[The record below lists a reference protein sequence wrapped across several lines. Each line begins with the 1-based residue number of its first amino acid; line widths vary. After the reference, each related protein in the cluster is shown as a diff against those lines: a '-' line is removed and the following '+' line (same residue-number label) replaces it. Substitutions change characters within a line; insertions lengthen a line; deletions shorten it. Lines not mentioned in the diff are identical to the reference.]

1 MKQVLQSL
9 STGAVSLTEVP
20 APLARPQSLLIATR
34 CSLVSA
40 GTERML
46 LEFGKANWLMKA
58 RQQPDKVR
66 DVLNKMRTEGV
77 LTTMEA
83 VRSKLDQPLE
93 LGYCNVGTV
102 LETGPGLDAIEKG
115 QRVVSNGGHAQ
126 LVHVGRNLCAA
137 VPDAVDD
144 ETASFTV
151 LAAIG
156 LQGVRLAQP
165 TIGECFVVTGLGLIG
180 LLTAQI
186 LLAQG
191 CRVLGIDPDPARRVL
206 AEGFGCVT
214 VSSSDADGVLAAA
227 AAFSDNHGVDAVLIT
242 ASTKSS
248 APVSQA
254 ARMCRKRGRI
264 VLIGVTGLELS
275 RADFYEKELTFQV
288 SCSYGPGRY
297 DPLYERAGQDYP
309 RAFVRWTE
317 QRNFQAV
324 LDLMASKR
332 IDCAPLISHRFEL
345 DAAEDAFDLLTSS
358 AKSMGIILRYP
369 NIDEATLTQR
379 TLSISEPAKSRD
391 LAQTVPK
398 AAESE
403 ATEPKVVVLGAGNYA
418 SRVLLPALRSTGAE
432 LSTLVSAGGASAVHV
447 GRKLGFRVAAT
458 DSKAALCDPE
468 TNVVVIATRH
478 DQHASQVLAALEA
491 GKHVFC
497 EKPLC
502 LSEEELNSIEA
513 AATPDS
519 RIMVGF
525 NRRFAP
531 MVKTIEVCLSER
543 NAPASFI
550 FTVNAGAIPA
560 DHWIQDPDVGGGRII
575 GEACHFID
583 LMRHLAKSEI
593 TRVSVQSAPPEGS
606 VTQTDTCDISLSF
619 ADGSHGVIHYYAN
632 GHKGYAKERF
642 EVFCGGRVLQM
653 DNYLRLKSWGWPK
666 QRNQRAW
673 RQNKGQTAC
682 LQAFMDA
689 IRNGEPAPIPWPE
702 LIETTRASL
711 RAAALSGRGGEWNAD

>member
-1 MKQVLQSL
+1 MKQILQSL
-9 STGAVSLTEVP
+9 STGTISLTDVP
-20 APLARPQSLLIATR
+20 APLARPKSVLIATR

-102 LETGPGLDAIEKG
+102 IETGAGVDIFEKG

-165 TIGECFVVTGLGLIG
+165 TIGECVVVTGLGLIG
-180 LLTAQI
+180 LLTTQI

-191 CRVLGIDPDPARRVL
+191 CRVLGIDPDPARRAI
-206 AEGFGCVT
+206 AEGFGCTT

-227 AAFSDNHGVDAVLIT
+227 AAISNNHGVDAVLIT

-254 ARMCRKRGRI
+254 THMCRKRGRI
-264 VLIGVTGLELS
+264 VLVGVTGLELS

-297 DPLYERAGQDYP
+297 DQLYEEAGQDYP

-324 LDLMASKR
+324 LDLMASGR
-332 IDCAPLISHRFEL
+332 IDCAPLISHRFDL
-345 DAAEDAFDLLTSS
+345 AAAEEAFDVLTNGTQ
-358 AKSMGIILRYP
+358 SMGIILHYP
-369 NIDEATLTQR
+369 VTDEETLTQR
-379 TLSISEPAKSRD
+379 IIP
-391 LAQTVPK
+391 
-398 AAESE
+398 
-403 ATEPKVVVLGAGNYA
+403 
-418 SRVLLPALRSTGAE
+418 
-432 LSTLVSAGGASAVHV
+432 VS
-447 GRKLGFRVAAT
+447 
-458 DSKAALCDPE
+458 
-468 TNVVVIATRH
+468 
-478 DQHASQVLAALEA
+478 
-491 GKHVFC
+491 
-497 EKPLC
+497 
-502 LSEEELNSIEA
+502 
-513 AATPDS
+513 
-519 RIMVGF
+519 
-525 NRRFAP
+525 
-531 MVKTIEVCLSER
+531 
-543 NAPASFI
+543 
-550 FTVNAGAIPA
+550 
-560 DHWIQDPDVGGGRII
+560 
-575 GEACHFID
+575 
-583 LMRHLAKSEI
+583 
-593 TRVSVQSAPPEGS
+593 
-606 VTQTDTCDISLSF
+606 
-619 ADGSHGVIHYYAN
+619 
-632 GHKGYAKERF
+632 
-642 EVFCGGRVLQM
+642 
-653 DNYLRLKSWGWPK
+653 
-666 QRNQRAW
+666 
-673 RQNKGQTAC
+673 
-682 LQAFMDA
+682 
-689 IRNGEPAPIPWPE
+689 
-702 LIETTRASL
+702 
-711 RAAALSGRGGEWNAD
+711 

>member
-1 MKQVLQSL
+1 MKQALQSL
-9 STGAVSLTEVP
+9 STGTISLTDVP
-20 APLARPQSLLIATR
+20 APLVRPKSVLIATR

-102 LETGPGLDAIEKG
+102 IETGAGVDTFEKG

-165 TIGECFVVTGLGLIG
+165 TIGECVVVTGLGLIG

-191 CRVLGIDPDPARRVL
+191 CRVLGIDPDPARRAM
-206 AEGFGCVT
+206 AEGFGCTT
-214 VSSSDADGVLAAA
+214 VSSSDADDVLAAA

-248 APVSQA
+248 VPVSQA
-254 ARMCRKRGRI
+254 AHMCRKRGRI
-264 VLIGVTGLELS
+264 VLVGVTGLELS

-297 DPLYERAGQDYP
+297 DPLYEEAGQDYP

-324 LDLMASKR
+324 LDLMASGR
-332 IDCAPLISHRFEL
+332 IDCTPLISHRFDL
-345 DAAEDAFDLLTSS
+345 AAAEEAFDVLTNGTQ
-358 AKSMGIILRYP
+358 SMGIILHYP
-369 NIDEATLTQR
+369 KTDEETLTQR
-379 TLSISEPAKSRD
+379 IIPVSEPAKSSD
-391 LAQTVPK
+391 LIQTEVK
-398 AAESE
+398 VA
-403 ATEPKVVVLGAGNYA
+403 EPKVVVLGAGNYA
-418 SRVLLPALRSTGAE
+418 SRVLIPALRSTGAE
-432 LSTLVSAGGASAVHV
+432 LSTLVSAGGTSAAHV
-447 GRKLGFRVAAT
+447 GCKLGFRVAAT
-458 DSKAALCDPE
+458 DSKAALSDPE
-468 TNVVVIATRH
+468 TNTVVIATRH
-478 DQHASQVLAALEA
+478 DQHAAQVLAALEA

-502 LSEEELNSIEA
+502 LTEDELDSIEA
-513 AATPDS
+513 AAAAVPGS

-531 MVKTIEVCLSER
+531 MVRDIETCLANR
-543 NAPASFI
+543 CAPASFI

-560 DHWIQDPDVGGGRII
+560 DHWSQNPAVGGGRII

-583 LMRHLAKSEI
+583 LMRHLAKSAI
-593 TRVSVQSAPPEGS
+593 TRVSVQSAPPESG
-606 VTQTDTCDISLSF
+606 VALPDTCDISLSF
-619 ADGSHGVIHYYAN
+619 ADGSHGVVHYYAN
-632 GHKGYAKERF
+632 GHKGFAKERI
-642 EVFCGGRVLQM
+642 EVFSGGRVMQM
-653 DNYLRLKSWGWPK
+653 DNYLRLKSWGGPNL
-666 QRNQRAW
+666 RNRRAW
-673 RQNKGQTAC
+673 RQDKGQTAC

-689 IRNGEPAPIPWPE
+689 IRCGAPAPIPLPE

-711 RAAALSGRGGEWNAD
+711 RATALSAHGGEWNAD

>member
-1 MKQVLQSL
+1 MKQVFQNL
-9 STGAVSLTEVP
+9 SNGAVSLTDVP
-20 APLARPQSLLIATR
+20 APLASSKSLLIATR
-34 CSLVSA
+34 CSLVSS

-66 DVLNKMRTEGV
+66 EVLNKMRTEGI
-77 LTTMEA
+77 LTTLDA

-102 LETGPGLDAIEKG
+102 LETGLGVEAFEKG

-126 LVHVGRNLCAA
+126 LVHVGCNLCAA

-151 LAAIG
+151 IAAIG

-165 TIGECFVVTGLGLIG
+165 TIGESVVVTGLGLIG

-191 CRVLGIDPDPARRVL
+191 CRVLGIDPDPARRAL
-206 AEGFGCVT
+206 AEGFGCTT
-214 VSSSDADGVLAAA
+214 VSSTDAAGVLAAA
-227 AAFSDNHGVDAVLIT
+227 AEFSDNQGVDAVLIT
-242 ASTKSS
+242 ASTKSN

-254 ARMCRKRGRI
+254 AHMCRKRGRI

-297 DPLYERAGQDYP
+297 DPLYEQAGQDYP
-309 RAFVRWTE
+309 RGYVRWTE

-324 LDLMASKR
+324 LDLMSTKR
-332 IDCAPLISHRFEL
+332 IDCAPLISHRFDI
-345 DAAEDAFDLLTSS
+345 DAAEDALEVLTSGAS
-358 AKSMGIILRYP
+358 SMGILLRYSETAK
-369 NIDEATLTQR
+369 EALTQR
-379 TLSISEPAKSRD
+379 TIPILDPAKSRD
-391 LAQTVPK
+391 LAQTKPQTK
-398 AAESE
+398 EE
-403 ATEPKVVVLGAGNYA
+403 RATQPKVVVLGAGNYA

-432 LSTLVSAGGASAVHV
+432 LSVLVSARGGSAAHV

-458 DSKAALCDPE
+458 DSEAALYDPE
-468 TNVVVIATRH
+468 TNVAIIATRH
-478 DQHASQVLAALEA
+478 DQHAAQVLAALEA

-502 LSEEELNSIEA
+502 LNEEELNSIQA
-513 AATPDS
+513 AATPKS

-531 MVKTIEVCLSER
+531 MVKTIETCLSER

-550 FTVNAGAIPA
+550 FTVNAGFIPA
-560 DHWIQDPDVGGGRII
+560 DHWSQNPAVGGGRII

-583 LMRHLAKSEI
+583 LMRHLAKSKI
-593 TRVSVQSAPPEGS
+593 TRVSVQNSPPCGGI
-606 VTQTDTCDISLSF
+606 TLPDTCDISLSF

-632 GHKGYAKERF
+632 GHKGYAKERL
-642 EVFCGGRVLQM
+642 EIFCGGRVIQM

-666 QRNQRAW
+666 VRNQRAW
-673 RQNKGQTAC
+673 RQDKGQNAC

-689 IRNGEPAPIPWPE
+689 IRNDEPAPIAWPE
-702 LIETTRASL
+702 LIETTRVSL
-711 RAAALSGRGGEWNAD
+711 RAAALAGRGGEWNVD